1 MSTYKIE
8 TWGCQMN
15 EHDSERMAGLLNLRG
30 DAPAADAADARV
42 VVLNTC
48 AVREKAEDKLYSRLG
63 ELRPLKEKNPGMIIA
78 VAGCIGQMS
87 GEAIFKRA
95 PYVDLVLGPRAIK
108 NLPALIE
115 RAKSQRT
122 IDTNLYEDSVLFG
135 YDSAARAT
143 PGKAW
148 ITVMEGCNKRCSFCI
163 VPTTRGSE
171 THRPFDELLDEAK
184 RLADSGIVEIELLG
198 QNVNAW
204 VDENRTRDFADLCRA
219 VARVPGIRRLRFM
232 TSHPLHFTERIAA
245 VMGEEPAMCPYLHLP
260 VQSGSDRVL
269 KLMKRGYT
277 HQWFLDKIAMVREK
291 VPTLSLS
298 TDLIVAFPG
307 ETEEDFA
314 ESLRLVEEVRF
325 DSLYSFLYSARPGTP
340 AAEMEPVPKETGK
353 ARHMRLHEAQAAIQD
368 EIMQRFTGAV
378 AEVLVEG
385 QDTHGEPPPPGR
397 FRSYGHD
404 RHGKIVVFTAPG
416 PIPAGRLVNVN
427 IEGASMH
434 QLRGALSNG
443 ELTAQKTQLL
453 VTERNCISG

>member
-30 DAPAADAADARV
+30 DSAAAEVADARIV
-42 VVLNTC
+42 LLNTC

-63 ELRPLKEKNPGMIIA
+63 ELRMLKEKNPEMVIA

-108 NLPALIE
+108 NLPQLIE
-115 RAKSQRT
+115 RAKIQRT

-135 YDSAARAT
+135 YDSAVRST

-171 THRPFDELLDEAK
+171 THRPFDELLNEAN

-260 VQSGSDRVL
+260 VQSGSDRIL

-277 HQWFLDKIAMVREK
+277 HQWFLDKIAMSGEG
-291 VPTLSLS
+291 PEA
-298 TDLIVAFPG
+298 VALDRSHRRLPGRDGRGFRRIAAAGRGGPLRFPLLL
-307 ETEEDFA
+307 FVF
-314 ESLRLVEEVRF
+314 SPPRN
-325 DSLYSFLYSARPGTP
+325 ARRGD
-340 AAEMEPVPKETGK
+340 G
-353 ARHMRLHEAQAAIQD
+353 
-368 EIMQRFTGAV
+368 TGA
-378 AEVLVEG
+378 EG
-385 QDTHGEPPPPGR
+385 SRQG
-397 FRSYGHD
+397 
-404 RHGKIVVFTAPG
+404 APHA
-416 PIPAGRLVNVN
+416 PA
-427 IEGASMH
+427 
-434 QLRGALSNG
+434 RGAG
-443 ELTAQKTQLL
+443 DHP
-453 VTERNCISG
+453 G